1 MSAQPAVEVDLI
13 LAAIV
18 NDNDGTLRVSSD
30 SLGADYDGLV
40 MSLSYDEEYDQLVIQ
55 LLDADEVT
63 YDSDS
68 E

>member
-1 MSAQPAVEVDLI
+1 MSEQPAVEVDLI

-30 SLGADYDGLV
+30 SLSASYDGLV
-40 MSLSYDEEYDQLVIQ
+40 MELSYDKEYDQLV
-55 LLDADEVT
+55 LRLVDADEVQ
-63 YDSDS
+63 YADA